1 MNERRNA
8 SEHGGPAPLKTSR
21 LAAALVGLLIAG
33 CAVGP
38 NYHAPQTT
46 VPAGW
51 AGVTNTATN
60 TLSIAT
66 TNTAQLEQWWQ
77 SFQDPILTSLVQ
89 EALRT
94 NLDVQLAEAT
104 LRQAR
109 ASRGIIAGGLWPGLT
124 ATAGYSRVGAGTT
137 SQNSFQS
144 GLDALWEMDI
154 FGGTRRNIESANAS
168 ILAAKENI
176 RDVQVTLISE
186 VALNYIQLRSSQ
198 EQIAIA
204 EENLK
209 AQEHTASLTRQRVS
223 AGFAS
228 ALDTANAQAQ
238 VATTASAIPVLET
251 SLRQNIYALSVLLAR
266 PPADLVVELSKPGPV
281 PLTPPEVPI
290 GLPST
295 LLRRRPDVRAA
306 EAQLHAAT
314 AQIGVATSDFYPK
327 FSLTGS
333 LNYQSDLVRTLFA
346 GANRAWAVG
355 PQVTWPIFQGGS
367 IAANVRLQ
375 KALRDQTYITYQKTV
390 LTALQDVEN
399 ALIAFANEWDHRK
412 ALSEADTQNRRALDL
427 SMRLYTQGTA
437 DFLSVLVAERSL
449 YASQSALAQ
458 SKQAISIDLVALY
471 KALGGG
477 WEDNSSAEQS
487 PRD

>member
-1 MNERRNA
+1 MNE
-8 SEHGGPAPLKTSR
+8 LR
-21 LAAALVGLLIAG
+21 LASARRSSVQPDLSWLGAALAGIIITG

-38 NYHAPQTT
+38 DYHAPQTK
-46 VPAGW
+46 VPAAW
-51 AGVTNTATN
+51 AGVINASNNTI
-60 TLSIAT
+60 SIAT
-66 TNTAQLEQWWQ
+66 TNTAQLARWWQ
-77 SFQDPILTSLVQ
+77 SFQDSMLTSLVQ
-89 EALRT
+89 EGLRT
-94 NLDVQLAEAT
+94 NLDVQLAEAS

-124 ATAGYSRVGAGTT
+124 ATAGYSRIGAGGP
-137 SQNSFQS
+137 SQNFFQT
-144 GLDALWEMDI
+144 GLDALWEVDI
-154 FGGTRRNIESANAS
+154 FGGIRRNIESADAS
-168 ILAAKENI
+168 IQAAKENI
-176 RDVQVTLISE
+176 RDVQVTLVSE
-186 VALNYIQLRSSQ
+186 IALNYIQLRSYQ

-204 EENLK
+204 QENLK
-209 AQEHTASLTRQRVS
+209 AQEHTASLTRQRVT

-228 ALDTANAQAQ
+228 ALDTANAEAQ

-251 SLRQNIYALSVLLAR
+251 SLRQNIYALSVLLAC
-266 PPADLVVELSKPGPV
+266 PPADLLLELSKPGPV

-290 GLPST
+290 GLPSN

-314 AQIGVATSDFYPK
+314 AQIGVATADFFPK

-333 LNYQSDLVRTLFA
+333 LNYQSDLMQTLFS
-346 GANRAWAVG
+346 GGSRSWSVG
-355 PQVTWPIFQGGS
+355 PQVSWPIFQGGS

-375 KALRDQTYITYQKTV
+375 KALRDQAYLTYQKTV

-399 ALIAFANEWDHRK
+399 ALVAFAYEWDHRK
-412 ALSEADTQNRRALDL
+412 VLGEADTQNRRALDL
-427 SMRLYTQGTA
+427 SMKLYTQGTA

-477 WEDNSSAEQS
+477 WEDKPGTE
-487 PRD
+487 

>member
-1 MNERRNA
+1 MNKLSSA
-8 SEHGGPAPLKTSR
+8 WLGS
-21 LAAALVGLLIAG
+21 ALTGILITG

-38 NYHAPQTT
+38 DYHAPQTK
-46 VPAGW
+46 VPAAW
-51 AGVTNTATN
+51 TGVTNTADN
-60 TLSIAT
+60 TVSIAT
-66 TNTAQLEQWWQ
+66 TNTAQLAQWWQ
-77 SFQDPILTSLVQ
+77 SFQDPMLTSLVQ

-94 NLDVQLAEAT
+94 NLDVQLAEAS

-124 ATAGYSRVGAGTT
+124 ATAGYSRVGAGAGP
-137 SQNSFQS
+137 SQNSFQT
-144 GLDALWEMDI
+144 GLDALWELDI
-154 FGGTRRNIESANAS
+154 FGGTRRNVESADAG
-168 ILAAKENI
+168 IQAAKENI
-176 RDVQVTLISE
+176 RDVQVTLVAE
-186 VALNYIQLRSSQ
+186 VALNYIQLRSYQ

-204 EENLK
+204 QDNLK

-238 VATTASAIPVLET
+238 VATTASVIPVLET

-266 PPADLVVELSKPGPV
+266 PPADLVDELSKPGPV
-281 PLTPPEVPI
+281 PLTPPEIPI
-290 GLPST
+290 GLPSN
-295 LLRRRPDVRAA
+295 LLRRRPDVRAT

-314 AQIGVATSDFYPK
+314 AQIGVATADFFPK

-333 LNYQSDLVRTLFA
+333 LNYQSDLLRTLFSSSS
-346 GANRAWAVG
+346 RAWSVG
-355 PQVTWPIFQGGS
+355 PQVIWPIFQGGS

-375 KALRDQTYITYQKTV
+375 KALRDQAYITYQKTV

-399 ALIAFANEWDHRK
+399 ALVAFAYEWDHRK

-449 YASQSALAQ
+449 YSSQSALAQ
-458 SKQAISIDLVALY
+458 SKQAISTDLVALY

-477 WEDNSSAEQS
+477 WEGNASGE
-487 PRD
+487 